1 MLNSIVIKV
10 SLRELTRKKVCELGT
25 SIYKG
30 GTTKHYSISDNI
42 GILKLNYKYS
52 KGYFGDKGQGRDFTR
67 NISSSNP
74 VKTAKE
80 FYDTASKGGIE
91 TTYSKGKYTKLSDGT
106 IISYRE
112 TSSSDGTSVVEI
124 NIRQSSNSAGVK
136 FQKIHF
142 VEGD

>member
-1 MLNSIVIKV
+1 M
-10 SLRELTRKKVCELGT
+10 GT

-30 GTTKHYSISDNI
+30 GTVKYHSLSDN
-42 GILKLNYKYS
+42 LDKLTSNYAYS
-52 KGYFGDKGQGRDFTR
+52 NGYFGDKGQGREFTR

-80 FYDTASKGGIE
+80 FYDIASKGGIE
-91 TTYSKGKYTKLSDGT
+91 TLYSKGKYTKLSDGT
-106 IISYRE
+106 IMSYRE
-112 TSSSDGTSVVEI
+112 ISTSDGTSVVEI

-142 VEGD
+142 MKGD